1 MLFSPKF
8 AKVAGESREVV
19 WRWGSGGA
27 RRVVVGACLVES
39 GRGMRL
45 AVTSTQVGGET
56 RQLATSWG
64 WIGTRLSS
72 RPPSF
77 QL

>member
-27 RRVVVGACLVES
+27 HRGLGGGGRVCLVES

-56 RQLATSWG
+56 RQLATSSG
-64 WIGTRLSS
+64 WIGTRLSY
-72 RPPSF
+72 
-77 QL
+77 

>member
-1 MLFSPKF
+1 MILFSPKF
-8 AKVAGESREVV
+8 SKVAGESREVV

-27 RRVVVGACLVES
+27 HRGGWVVVGACVVES

-56 RQLATSWG
+56 SAQ
-64 WIGTRLSS
+64 
-72 RPPSF
+72 PPGGGSGPAA
-77 QL
+77 LI